1 MKNFIELNHPLIS
14 HDLGIMRDKDSS
26 PAIFR
31 QALKR
36 ITYQLFITATQE
48 LNTKDLMVET
58 PLAVTKEKSVV
69 GDIWLIPVLRAGL
82 GMVDACWDIY
92 PDARVGVIGLYRD
105 EKTLMPQPYYQN
117 LPTFKALDTCFI
129 IDPMLATGGS
139 ALAAIEFVKQK
150 GAQTISL
157 LALISAPE
165 GLKIVH
171 DAHPDVRL
179 VSAKV
184 DEKLNQVGYIVPG
197 LGDAGDRIFGS

>member
-1 MKNFIELNHPLIS
+1 MKNFTELNHPLIS
-14 HDLGIMRDKDSS
+14 HDLGIMRNKDTS
-26 PAIFR
+26 PASFR

-36 ITYQLFITATQE
+36 ITYQLFIAATQH
-48 LNTKDLMVET
+48 LSTKARMVET
-58 PLAVTKEKSVV
+58 PLAVTHENSVV

-82 GMVDACWDIY
+82 GMVEACWDIY

-105 EKTLMPQPYYQN
+105 EKTLTPQSYYQN
-117 LPTFKALDTCFI
+117 LPAFKALDACFI

-139 ALAAIEFVKQK
+139 ALAAIDFIKQK
-150 GAQTISL
+150 GAQAISL

-165 GLKIVH
+165 GIKAVQA
-171 DAHPDVRL
+171 AHPDVH
-179 VSAKV
+179 VISAKV